1 MRIGLAIEERDLEKH
16 INQTF
21 GRAPF
26 FVIYD
31 SESKEVAFYDNDA
44 KNASGGAGI
53 KAAQFFVDADV
64 DAVLAFRLGEN
75 AVKVLSNANIKL
87 FEPREELSANS
98 NIHLLL
104 QDELNTLVEIHSGY
118 HHG

>member
-1 MRIGLAIEERDLEKH
+1 MRIGLAIEERDLEKQ

-31 SESKEVAFYDNDA
+31 SETKEVVFYDNEA

-53 KAAQFFVDADV
+53 KAAQFFVDENV
-64 DAVLAFRLGEN
+64 DALIAFRLGEN
-75 AVKVLSNANIKL
+75 AVKVLTSAKIKL
-87 FEPREELSANS
+87 FAPRENISAKA
-98 NIHLLL
+98 NIQLLL
-104 QDELNTLVEIHSGY
+104 KDELNSLVDFHSGY